1 MSDWNPGDAIRPLW
15 PNVSVETAS
24 ASGKTFRGREV
35 TVVAKKGAGS
45 AGQPATASDHSR
57 RAQELI
63 DEARQVAAS
72 GTNDAAARY
81 AQKITEAQVH
91 ATLALAAGPAPRSFW
106 YGWLVLVFAGF
117 FAWLS
122 IFGYNRFSHYYPAVT
137 VAGSTHNLGALQ
149 DVTMSAANGSLAWT
163 QQGFVQQLDVTGP
176 AEGTAEVTLP
186 LPAAQCPLMAKALG
200 TTCQDGNAL
209 TIGNPVR
216 FSWQSPQEVS
226 SDGGS
231 PANSTGLTIAAALG
245 TPGALGITMLTQTTS
260 VPTACFDAPATGAVL
275 KVTSGGSTY
284 RYPNGP
290 GQSWQ
295 EACAAVPSSA
305 GITVS
310 VTLPGPGLR
319 NGRPPTFEYGGIS
332 TLAVCAAGSDGT
344 LQGFTGQLDLVPGGT
359 TVLGTPATVLL
370 RAKPLLVSLDV
381 GPNSELSAPT
391 PCSAGPAPSS
401 AVCDIPASAN
411 SLALCTA
418 AATGVIT
425 SSGQLVPSAW
435 DRYSAVTVPIFG
447 GLVTALVVAP
457 LGVSVQVLMDAMK
470 RWRLP
475 SPFRRRRGR
484 GTTKDTNHAP

>member
-1 MSDWNPGDAIRPLW
+1 M
-15 PNVSVETAS
+15 
-24 ASGKTFRGREV
+24 
-35 TVVAKKGAGS
+35 GAGTG
-45 AGQPATASDHSR
+45 AGGATNAAADGAVPARQPLTASDHSR

-63 DEARQVAAS
+63 NEAQQAAAS

-81 AQKITEAQVH
+81 AQKIAEAQVH

-106 YGWLVLVFAGF
+106 YGWLVLIFAGF

-122 IFGYNRFSHYYPAVT
+122 IFGYIRLSHYYPAVT
-137 VAGSTHNLGALQ
+137 VAGSTHDLGALQ

-163 QQGFVQQLDVTGP
+163 QQGLVQQLDVTGP

-186 LPAAQCPLMAKALG
+186 LPASQCLVMAKTLS
-200 TTCQDGNAL
+200 TTCQGGNAL
-209 TIGNPVR
+209 TISNPVR

-231 PANSTGLTIAAALG
+231 PANSTGLTIATALG
-245 TPGALGITMLTQTTS
+245 TPGALGITMLSQTTS
-260 VPTACFDAPATGAVL
+260 VPTACFEAPTAGAIL
-275 KVTSGGSTY
+275 KVTSDGSTY
-284 RYPNGP
+284 HYPNGP

-295 EACAAVPSSA
+295 EACSAAPSQA

-310 VTLPGPGLR
+310 ITLPGPGLG
-319 NGRPPTFEYGGIS
+319 NGRPPAFEYGGIS
-332 TLAVCAAGSDGT
+332 TLAVCAAGSGGT
-344 LQGFTGQLDLVPGGT
+344 LQGFAGQFNLVPGGT

-370 RAKPLLVSLDV
+370 QAKPLLVSLDV
-381 GPNSELSAPT
+381 GPNSELSAQA
-391 PCSAGPAPSS
+391 PCSAGPPPAS
-401 AVCDIPASAN
+401 AVCDIPASAG

-418 AATGVIT
+418 AATGVTT
-425 SSGQLVPSAW
+425 SSGQLVPSVW
-435 DRYSAVTVPIFG
+435 DRYSAVAVPIFG

-475 SPFRRRRGR
+475 NPFRRRQGQ
-484 GTTKDTNHAP
+484 GNY